1 MKRIGAAALL
11 VLLAGCASGGPIERP
26 VGAPPPDPA
35 AAGRLKQ
42 PADATVLPSGLA
54 YKILKPGNGSGYP
67 APSDGITVNYT
78 LWLPDGAELE
88 STCGA
93 DGRCAPRSFSALSAM
108 IKGWQQA
115 LPLMTIGEKLRLW
128 VPSDLAYGDHPARQ
142 DGAPG
147 GPLIFDVELLAVTHA

>member
-1 MKRIGAAALL
+1 MRHAGAAALL
-11 VLLAGCASGGPIERP
+11 VLLAGCASGGPIARP
-26 VGAPPPDPA
+26 AGAPPPDPA
-35 AAGRLKQ
+35 MAENLKQ

-67 APSDGITVNYT
+67 SLSDGITVNYT
-78 LWLPDGAELE
+78 LWLPDGAQLE
-88 STCGA
+88 STCPA
-93 DGRCAPRSFSALSAM
+93 DGRCTPRSFSALSSM
-108 IKGWQQA
+108 IKGWQEG
-115 LPLMTIGEKLRLW
+115 LHLMTVGEQLRLW